1 MRSPQDSTGDATFS
15 TLRLILGDQLNSQH
29 SWFVQDIHT
38 ASVLHVM
45 MEVRQETDYVAH
57 HIQKVVGFFA
67 AMRAFAAALR
77 VSGHALRYI
86 TLDDPANQH
95 TFARNITALLAEH
108 PTITC
113 FEYQAPDEYRLDE
126 QLRAFAEEL
135 AARGI
140 QTRVCDTEHFLSTRE
155 EVAELF
161 KGKKTYL
168 LETFYRSMRRK
179 YAILMEGN
187 EPETGQWN
195 YDAENR
201 KKLPRGVNVPPPLVF
216 QHDVS
221 ALCAMVERAG
231 VRTIG
236 RINPA
241 AFEWPMSRAESL
253 AVLEFFAQHCL
264 EHFGT
269 YQDAM
274 DTAHWSLF
282 HSRLSFALNLKMISP
297 HEVVERCVAEW
308 QARRGKQNEI
318 TYPQIEGFVRQIIGW
333 REYMRGV
340 YWAQM
345 PTYRSLN
352 RFEHTAPLP
361 AWFWTGQTQMNC
373 ARHAVGQSLDH
384 AYAHHIQRL
393 MVTGNIALLLG
404 VHPDEVDAWYLG
416 IYIDAIEWVEIT
428 NTRGMSQF
436 ADGGIVGTKP
446 YVASANYMDKM
457 SNYCADCHYDKSKRH
472 EADPKQRPACPLNSL
487 YWDFYDRHRDTLATN
502 PRIGMMYRTLERMNA
517 HERAATL
524 RQAALYK
531 AQADTL

>member
-1 MRSPQDSTGDATFS
+1 MAATRAANLT

-29 SWFVQDIHT
+29 SWF
-38 ASVLHVM
+38 ASPAASTLHVM

-67 AMRAFAAALR
+67 AMRAFADELR
-77 VSGHALRYI
+77 ASGHTVRYF

-95 TFARNITALLAEH
+95 TFAANITALLAEH
-108 PTITC
+108 RTITR

-126 QLRAFAEEL
+126 QLRSFAEEL
-135 AARGI
+135 TASGI
-140 QTRVCDTEHFLSTRE
+140 ATQMVDTEHFMSERE
-155 EVAELF
+155 TVATLF

-168 LETFYRSMRRK
+168 LETFYRSMRRT
-179 YAILMEGN
+179 YSILMDGD
-187 EPETGQWN
+187 EPLTGQWN

-201 KKLPRGVNVPPPLVF
+201 KKLPSGVNVLPPLVF
-216 QHDVS
+216 TNDVA
-221 ALCAMVERAG
+221 ALHEMVQRAG
-231 VRTIG
+231 IRTIG
-236 RINPA
+236 RINPT
-241 AFEWPMSRAESL
+241 AFLWPVRRSEALE
-253 AVLEFFAQHCL
+253 VLEFFATHCL
-264 EHFGT
+264 ENFGT

-282 HSRLSFALNLKMISP
+282 HSRLSFAMNMKILSP
-297 HEVVERCVAEW
+297 LEVVERCVGEW
-308 QARRGKQNEI
+308 QMRRSTAREI
-318 TYPQIEGFVRQIIGW
+318 SYAQIEGFVRQIIGW

-352 RFEHTAPLP
+352 HFQHTAPLP
-361 AWFWTGQTQMNC
+361 VWFWTGETKMNC

-393 MVTGNIALLLG
+393 MVTGNIALMLG
-404 VHPDEVDAWYLG
+404 VQPDEVDAWYLG

-446 YVASANYMDKM
+446 YLASANYMDKM
-457 SNYCADCHYDKSKRH
+457 SNYCAGCHYDKSKRH
-472 EADPKQRPACPLNSL
+472 ELNADTSDAHKRPACPLNSL
-487 YWDFYDRHRDTLATN
+487 YWDFYDRHRDKLAKN
-502 PRIGMMYRTLERMNA
+502 PRIGMMLKTLDRMESSER
-517 HERAATL
+517 ERTL
-524 RQAALYK
+524 RQASLYK
-531 AQADTL
+531 AQADSL